1 MKQFVLIVGFMFT
14 AVFSIAQVSVS
25 GKVTDANSG
34 EPLIGAVV
42 VADSGKIG
50 ATVDFNGNYKLML
63 SEGSHTLQVRY
74 TGYRHDP
81 VVINVSSRAVVADL
95 QCVSN
100 TLKEVEIVAD
110 VAIDRETPVAFSN
123 VNELRIKQ
131 EGGMRDITMLLNST
145 PGAYATE
152 QGGGSGDSRVNIRGV
167 DQRSVGVMVDGVP
180 VNDMENGAVYWSNW
194 DGLGDVTRTMQVQ
207 RGLGASRLALPSVG
221 GTINILTKGID
232 QKRSFRF
239 KTELGSN
246 ATNKLSFGFTSGEFG
261 KGWGVTLAGSRKTS
275 EGWADQ
281 TWADAWSYF
290 FKVQKRYGNHLITLG
305 ANGAPQK
312 HGQRSLK
319 IPTAIYDR
327 EYAASIGINVDSIY
341 AANNGYTTAFQQDRG
356 LTYTNS
362 WGFVNYANGQKGEF
376 NDRVNF
382 YHKPQFNAQHFW
394 TISDKM
400 SLSTVLY
407 LSLGNGGGTGFN
419 SSPNRDTLTGLFNL
433 TQYYNSN
440 QSNIDGL
447 YSTTEH
453 KSTRYIMASMNNHFW
468 YGGISTFTYDVTEEL
483 SLLGGVDLRHY
494 EGYHYRKIYD
504 LFGGD
509 YAVDASNKNQPN
521 GAGNLMY
528 YMKRTGDTVGYS
540 NTSIV
545 NWAGGFMQ
553 AEYKKNSWSTFVTFT
568 ASSTSYQRFDYFKKK
583 DIVLEDGT
591 VVEQAVGYNEI
602 YYNNGTDEAFAQ
614 NGSTITTS
622 GDTTFI
628 NNPSGQDYTIVNAK
642 AYAWA
647 SEYSRTAE
655 TKKLQFPGFTV
666 KTGANYNISDH
677 YNVFMNVGYM
687 KLAPRFNTVFD
698 NNNKQYPGVKY
709 QFIYAA
715 EVGSGIRY
723 ASIAANVNLYY
734 TVWKNRPPMAS
745 PTFNYAGDDYTY
757 EMNGLTTVTTGIELD
772 FTWKPFK
779 KLEVEGLASFGNWKY
794 DAAGTVYLYDASYV
808 LTDTIEY
815 SAKGV
820 HMGDAAQT
828 QFGAS
833 IRWKPIEGG
842 FLKLSVT
849 HFDRYYASFDPIKL
863 TDLIDGG
870 GNYVGTNRDHESWLM
885 PSYTLVDLFGGY
897 EYRELKVGK
906 NKEEITVGINF
917 GVFNLLNTKYI
928 SDSQNGDQF
937 DANTALVYMGLGRRW
952 TTGLTFS
959 F

>member
-1 MKQFVLIVGFMFT
+1 MKHIAISVAFVLLAT
-14 AVFSIAQVSVS
+14 FSFAQQLVT
-25 GKVTDANSG
+25 GKVTDQSSG
-34 EPLIGAVV
+34 DPLIGAVV
-42 VADSGKIG
+42 VADSGKVVSTTDVDGVYKMKLSDG
-50 ATVDFNGNYKLML
+50 AH
-63 SEGSHTLQVRY
+63 SLQVRY

-81 VVINVSSRAVVADL
+81 VTIRVAGKPVTADL
-95 QCVSN
+95 QCASN

-110 VAIDRETPVAFSN
+110 VAIDRETPVAFTN
-123 VNELRIKQ
+123 VGELQIKQ
-131 EGGMRDITMLLNST
+131 EGGTRDITMLLNST

-152 QGGGSGDSRVNIRGV
+152 QGGGAGDSRVNIRGV

-232 QKRSFRF
+232 QKRSFGF

-246 ATNKLSFGFTSGEFG
+246 STNKLSFGYTSGEFG
-261 KGWGVTLAGSRKTS
+261 NGWGITLAGSRKTS
-275 EGWADQ
+275 NGWADQ
-281 TWADAWSYF
+281 TWDDAWSYF
-290 FKVQKRYGNHLITLG
+290 FKIQKRFGNHLITLG

-312 HGQRSLK
+312 HGQRTLK
-319 IPTAIYDR
+319 IPVAIYDS
-327 EYAASIGINVDSIY
+327 EYAGSIGVNVDSVY
-341 AANNGYTTAFQQDRG
+341 AANNGYTTPFQGDRG
-356 LTYTNS
+356 LTYTSS
-362 WGFVNYANGQKGEF
+362 WGYVNYANGQQGEF

-394 TISDKM
+394 TINEKM

-440 QSNIDGL
+440 STAIDAL

-453 KSTRYIMASMNNHFW
+453 KSSRYITASMNNHFW
-468 YGGISTFTYDVTEEL
+468 YGGISTFTYQATEQIA
-483 SLLGGVDLRHY
+483 LLFGLDMRHY

-521 GAGNLMY
+521 GVGNLMY
-528 YMKRTGDTVGYS
+528 YMKRTGDTVSYS

-553 AEYKKNSWSTFVTFT
+553 AEYTGKNWSSFVTLT
-568 ASSTSYQRFDYFKKK
+568 GSNTSYQRFDYFKKK

-591 VVEQAVGYNEI
+591 VVEQAVGYNEV
-602 YYNNGTDEAFAQ
+602 YYTNGTDEAFAA
-614 NGSTITTS
+614 NGSTVTTS

-628 NNPSGQDYTIVNAK
+628 NNPSGQDYTIVGAK

-655 TKKLQFPGFTV
+655 TIKKKFPGFTV
-666 KTGANYNISDH
+666 KTGANYNINDH

-687 KLAPRFNTVFD
+687 HLAPRFNTVFD
-698 NNNKQYPGVKY
+698 NNNKEYPGVKY
-709 QFIYAA
+709 QNIYAA
-715 EVGSGIRY
+715 EIGSGMRY
-723 ASIAANVNLYY
+723 ASFGANLNAYY
-734 TVWKNRPPMAS
+734 SIWENRPPLGS

-757 EMNGLTTVTTGIELD
+757 EMNGLKTTTTGVELD
-772 FTWKPFK
+772 FTWKPFNQ
-779 KLEVEGLASFGNWKY
+779 LEIEGLASIGQWTY
-794 DAAGTVYLYDASYV
+794 DAAGTVYLYDAAYV
-808 LTDTIEY
+808 LQDTIEY

-828 QFGAS
+828 QFGGS
-833 IRWKPIEGG
+833 IKWKPFPGAY
-842 FLKLSVT
+842 LKGRFT
-849 HFDRYYASFDPIKL
+849 YFDRYYASFDPIKL

-870 GNYVGTNRDHESWLM
+870 GNYVGTNRDHESWIM
-885 PSYTLVDLFGGY
+885 PSYSLIDLYGGY

-906 NKEEITVGINF
+906 NGEEIRVGF
-917 GVFNLLNTKYI
+917 TFAVFNLLNTKYI
-928 SDSQNGDQF
+928 SDAQNGDQF
-937 DANTALVYMGLGRRW
+937 DASTALVFMGIGRRW
-952 TTGLTFS
+952 TTGISFS